1 MNLTDTH
8 CHLNFK
14 DYRDDLPGI
23 LARARATGLSRI
35 LVPAIDL
42 ESSQKILALVESDPI
57 LFAAVGIHPNSG
69 TSWDSNTMESLK
81 ELAGHPKVVAI
92 GEIGLDYYRDRT
104 PRELQKKIL
113 IEQLDLALVMDL
125 PVILHVRNSS
135 EEDRS
140 SIEDLLSILEDWAAA
155 AEPPFSQRNHP
166 PGVVHSFSGN
176 LKESQRALNAGFY
189 IGITGPVTF
198 KKADQ
203 LRDVVKETQIS
214 RLLVETDGPFLTP
227 QPFRGKRNEP
237 AHVRY
242 IVDKISDVKGL
253 PFETTARQ
261 TAENAAC
268 LFQWEW
274 KVD

>member
-1 MNLTDTH
+1 VNLTDTH
-8 CHLNFK
+8 CHLNFHK
-14 DYRDDLPGI
+14 YKEDLPEI
-23 LARARATGLSRI
+23 LDRARLTNLSRI

-42 ESSQKILALVESDPI
+42 ESCYEILTLVDSDPM
-57 LFAAVGIHPNSG
+57 LFAALGIHPNSG
-69 TSWDSNTMESLK
+69 TSWDSNTLDLLRDLS
-81 ELAGHPKVVAI
+81 GHPKVVAI

-104 PRELQKKIL
+104 PRDFQKDIL
-113 IEQLDLALVMDL
+113 IKQLELALELDL

-135 EEDRS
+135 EEDRAC
-140 SIEDLLSILEDWAAA
+140 IEDLLLILEDWVATAD
-155 AEPPFSQRNHP
+155 PPFSERNHP

-176 LKESQRALNAGFY
+176 SAESQRVLMAGFY

-203 LRDVVKETQIS
+203 LRDVVKEIEIS
-214 RLLVETDGPFLTP
+214 RLLVETDGPFLAP

-242 IVDKISDVKGL
+242 IVDKISEVKEL
-253 PFETTARQ
+253 PFEMVARQ

-268 LFQWEW
+268 LFQWE
-274 KVD
+274 

>member
-14 DYRDDLPGI
+14 NYREDLPEI
-23 LARARATGLSRI
+23 LNRARSEGLSRI

-42 ESSQKILALVESDPI
+42 VSCREILALVESDPM
-57 LFAAVGIHPNSG
+57 LFAAVGVHPNSG
-69 TSWDSNTMESLK
+69 TSWDSNTLGALREF
-81 ELAGHPKVVAI
+81 AGHSKVVAI

-104 PRELQKKIL
+104 PRDLQKKIL
-113 IEQLDLALVMDL
+113 IEQLQLAQEMDL

-135 EEDRS
+135 DEDRNC
-140 SIEDLLSILEDWAAA
+140 IEDLLSIIEDWVAG
-155 AEPPFSQRNHP
+155 AEPPFSERSHS
-166 PGVVHSFSGN
+166 PGVVHSYSGN
-176 LKESQRALNAGFY
+176 LNESQRVLDAGFY

-198 KKADQ
+198 KKSVQ
-203 LRDVVKETQIS
+203 LRDVVKEIDLS
-214 RLLVETDGPFLTP
+214 RLLVETDGPFLSP

-242 IVDKISDVKGL
+242 IIDKISEVKGL

-261 TAENAAC
+261 TTENAVS
-268 LFQWEW
+268 LFKWEL

>member
-1 MNLTDTH
+1 VKLTDTH
-8 CHLNFK
+8 CHLNFHK
-14 DYRDDLPGI
+14 YKEDLPEI
-23 LARARATGLSRI
+23 LDRARSTGLSRI

-42 ESSQKILALVESDPI
+42 ESCHDILTLVESDPM

-69 TSWDSNTMESLK
+69 TSWDSDTLDSLR

-92 GEIGLDYYRDRT
+92 GEIGLDYYRDKT
-104 PRELQKKIL
+104 PRDVQKEIL
-113 IEQLDLALVMDL
+113 IEQLELALEMDL

-135 EEDRS
+135 EEDRAC
-140 SIEDLLSILEDWAAA
+140 IEDLLFILEDWVATAA
-155 AEPPFSQRNHP
+155 PPFSERSHP

-176 LKESQRALNAGFY
+176 SNESKRALKAGFY

-203 LRDVVKETQIS
+203 LRDVVREIEIS
-214 RLLVETDGPFLTP
+214 RLLVETDGPFLAP

-253 PFETTARQ
+253 PFEVAAKQTT
-261 TAENAAC
+261 ENAVC
-268 LFQWEW
+268 LFQWE
-274 KVD
+274 